1 MNKYAMINR
10 ETNIVE
16 NKIVWD
22 GISKYECHHG
32 CYLVQL
38 EESDFVDI
46 GYLYDPVLK
55 TYTNLKP
62 EEIQNGYK
70 KINRDFR

>member
-46 GYLYDPVLK
+46 GYLYDALCTSPRWSFYAILS
-55 TYTNLKP
+55 
-62 EEIQNGYK
+62 QH
-70 KINRDFR
+70 

>member
-22 GISKYECHHG
+22 GISKYECHG

-62 EEIQNGYK
+62 EEVT
-70 KINRDFR
+70 